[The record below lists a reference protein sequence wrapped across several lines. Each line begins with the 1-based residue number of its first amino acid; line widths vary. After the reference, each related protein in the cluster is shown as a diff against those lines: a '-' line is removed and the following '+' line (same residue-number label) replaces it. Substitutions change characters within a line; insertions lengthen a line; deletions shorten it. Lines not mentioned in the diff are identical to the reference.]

1 MKIKNNELLIGAI
14 SIIVILFL
22 SNYLNKNVTERNG
35 RNGMNGK
42 KDLGNFPVPQSSSI
56 TQRLSN
62 GIKNIPNF
70 FFPKVD
76 DSPKQIIRNKG
87 GNIKPIYAEKE
98 YVKED
103 ILSANP
109 IGSTEFSF
117 VGSDPEKAWSDDNV
131 SQHPSYHRVK
141 FNDNLTDVGAFFN
154 VNEFHD
160 KTSPQSENHLPDRC
174 FLNNG
179 EVVCEFNDRIQNIPP
194 KLIMDEKYNKV
205 LDSIGKLN
213 TKSDGINGKNER
225 PINGG
230 EFYGDVFAS
239 SSNNETFL
247 DLSNLPENKNYSF

>member
-117 VGSDPEKAWSDDNV
+117 VGSDPEKAWIIETV
-131 SQHPSYHRVK
+131 
-141 FNDNLTDVGAFFN
+141 F
-154 VNEFHD
+154 NEFTNGITQEEIR
-160 KTSPQSENHLPDRC
+160 KQLAKKGAIVSK
-174 FLNNG
+174 NN
-179 EVVCEFNDRIQNIPP
+179 
-194 KLIMDEKYNKV
+194 LSKV
-205 LDSIGKLN
+205 LKRKQKKDN
-213 TKSDGINGKNER
+213 
-225 PINGG
+225 
-230 EFYGDVFAS
+230 
-239 SSNNETFL
+239 
-247 DLSNLPENKNYSF
+247 

>member
-14 SIIVILFL
+14 ALIVILFL
-22 SNYLNKNVTERNG
+22 SNYLNQTGSKNER
-35 RNGMNGK
+35 NGK
-42 KDLGNFPVPQSSSI
+42 KDLGDFPVPQSSSV
-56 TQRLSN
+56 TQILSN
-62 GIKNIPNF
+62 GIKNVPKF
-70 FFPKVD
+70 FFPEVD

-87 GNIKPIYAEKE
+87 GNTKPIYAEKE

-117 VGSDPEKAWSDDNV
+117 VGADPEKAWSDDNV

-213 TKSDGINGKNER
+213 TKAVGVNEKEER
-225 PINGG
+225 TSNGG
-230 EFYGDVFAS
+230 EFYGDVYAS
-239 SSNNETFL
+239 SSKNETFL
-247 DLSNLPENKNYSF
+247 DLGNLPEDIKYSF

>member
-14 SIIVILFL
+14 SVIVILFL

-42 KDLGNFPVPQSSSI
+42 KDLGDFPVPQSSSI

-70 FFPKVD
+70 LFPKVD

-87 GNIKPIYAEKE
+87 GNLKPIYAEKS

-213 TKSDGINGKNER
+213 TKSVGINGKNER

>member
-35 RNGMNGK
+35 INGMNGK

-247 DLSNLPENKNYSF
+247 DLADLPENKNYSF

>member
-14 SIIVILFL
+14 SVIVILFL

-35 RNGMNGK
+35 MNGK
-42 KDLGNFPVPQSSSI
+42 KDLGDFPVPQSSSI

-87 GNIKPIYAEKE
+87 GNIKPIYAEKS
-98 YVKED
+98 YIKED

-213 TKSDGINGKNER
+213 TKSVGINGKNER